1 MVLSTPC
8 KRVHRTTNQS
18 RLPIGKK
25 ERRQASEILL
35 SRYACNLQKSV
46 TGSAARAATSGPS
59 LQSDPKFVQ
68 DAQANTRLESKKV
81 SPRGEGFLTG
91 MPRNFLGNEL
101 LVAPIAVVEV

>member
-1 MVLSTPC
+1 MPAIFR
-8 KRVHRTTNQS
+8 RVS
-18 RLPIGKK
+18 RG
-25 ERRQASEILL
+25 R
-35 SRYACNLQKSV
+35 LQ
-46 TGSAARAATSGPS
+46 GSQYLDHP

-101 LVAPIAVVEV
+101 LVAPIAVVEVDRVSVL